1 MPRDLPLALSF
12 EDITM
17 VPARSSVVPKEV
29 DVTTRLTPKITL
41 NIPIISAAMDT
52 VTESRL
58 ATALAREGGLGV
70 IHKGMSIQRQAEE
83 VDAVKRSESGMITK
97 PITLGPD
104 RPVSDAMDLMARYR
118 ISGVPITAPDRTL
131 VGILTNRDLRFEV
144 DRDRLISEVMT
155 TKGLVT
161 TTEGTTLQEAQAVLH
176 EHRIE
181 KLPVVDDNGR
191 LIGLITIKDIE
202 KTRKYPNAC
211 KDELGRLR
219 VGAAVGVA
227 ADLFDRARALVDAGV
242 DVLVLDSS
250 HGHSE
255 GVLRAARQLRERF
268 PQTQIIG
275 GNVVTAEG
283 CRDLIEAGVDAVKV
297 GVGPGSICTTRI
309 VTGAGVPQVSA
320 ILETAEAAAATGTP
334 IVADGGIK
342 YSGDIAKALACGA
355 SALMIGS
362 LFAGTEEAPGET
374 ILYEGRTYK
383 EYRGMGS
390 IGAMKASSSDRYF
403 QDHIESESKLVPEGI
418 EGRVPYKGPLPN
430 LVYQLIGGLRS
441 GMGLVGAP
449 DIPHLQKHTRIVQVT
464 VSGLRESHVHDVA
477 ITREAPNYQR

>member
-268 PQTQIIG
+268 PETQLIG

>member
-181 KLPVVDDNGR
+181 KLPVVDDDGR

-211 KDELGRLR
+211 KDEFGRLR

-227 ADLFDRARALVDAGV
+227 ADLFERARALVDAGV

>member
-181 KLPVVDDNGR
+181 KLPVVDDDGR

-227 ADLFDRARALVDAGV
+227 ADLFERARALVDAGV

-268 PQTQIIG
+268 PETQIIG

>member
-211 KDELGRLR
+211 KDEFGRLR

-268 PQTQIIG
+268 PETQIIG

>member
-1 MPRDLPLALSF
+1 
-12 EDITM
+12 M

-268 PQTQIIG
+268 PETQIIG

>member
-1 MPRDLPLALSF
+1 
-12 EDITM
+12 
-17 VPARSSVVPKEV
+17 
-29 DVTTRLTPKITL
+29 
-41 NIPIISAAMDT
+41 
-52 VTESRL
+52 
-58 ATALAREGGLGV
+58 
-70 IHKGMSIQRQAEE
+70 MSIQRQAEE

-268 PQTQIIG
+268 PETQIIG

>member
-161 TTEGTTLQEAQAVLH
+161 TTEGTTLHEAQAVLH

-181 KLPVVDDNGR
+181 KLPVVDADGR

-268 PQTQIIG
+268 PETQIIG

-383 EYRGMGS
+383 
-390 IGAMKASSSDRYF
+390 
-403 QDHIESESKLVPEGI
+403 
-418 EGRVPYKGPLPN
+418 
-430 LVYQLIGGLRS
+430 
-441 GMGLVGAP
+441 
-449 DIPHLQKHTRIVQVT
+449 
-464 VSGLRESHVHDVA
+464 
-477 ITREAPNYQR
+477 

>member
-181 KLPVVDDNGR
+181 KLPVVDDDGR